1 MLAVKFLRRFGM
13 AMRILIAPMSVLYL
27 IAGAT
32 AAGAET
38 KIFIIENQRDGYGI
52 DQCLASGAS
61 CGKPVASAYCHSRK
75 YDQAV
80 SFRRIDP
87 DKIADAG
94 AIEASCRSSVCTQFV
109 AIECTR

>member
-1 MLAVKFLRRFGM
+1 MLVVKFLRWFGV
-13 AMRILIAPMSVLYL
+13 AMRIIIALMAVLCL
-27 IAGAT
+27 IAGAA

-80 SFRRIDP
+80 SFRKIDP

>member
-1 MLAVKFLRRFGM
+1 
-13 AMRILIAPMSVLYL
+13 MRIIIAPMAVLSL
-27 IAGAT
+27 IAGAA

-52 DQCLASGAS
+52 DQCLASGAN

-80 SFRRIDP
+80 SFRKIDP
-87 DKIADAG
+87 DKIADGVAT
-94 AIEASCRSSVCTQFV
+94 EASCRSGVCTQFV

>member
-1 MLAVKFLRRFGM
+1 MRVLMTSMTVLSLLAGV
-13 AMRILIAPMSVLYL
+13 V
-27 IAGAT
+27 

-38 KIFIIENQRDGYGI
+38 KIFIVENQRDGYGV
-52 DQCLASGAS
+52 DQCLASGAN

-80 SFRRIDP
+80 SFRKVDP
-87 DKIADAG
+87 DEITG
-94 AIEASCRSSVCTQFV
+94 GGGIEATCHNGACPQYI